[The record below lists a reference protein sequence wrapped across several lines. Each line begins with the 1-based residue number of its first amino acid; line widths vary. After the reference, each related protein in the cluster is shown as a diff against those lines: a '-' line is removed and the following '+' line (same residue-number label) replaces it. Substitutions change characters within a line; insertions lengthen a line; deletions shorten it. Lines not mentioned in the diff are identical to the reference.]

1 MDDKTD
7 KQKKIKKEKQT
18 LREILERE
26 EESIF
31 RNIGKKYYRESS
43 SGVRFR

>member
-18 LREILERE
+18 LSEILERE

-31 RNIGKKYYRESS
+31 RNIDKKYHRESS